1 MTGARGQACPD
12 SLRVLIVD
20 DEPLMRLSLQNF
32 LDASDGIDV
41 VETCAGP
48 EACATVAAH
57 RPDVVLLDIEM
68 QELDGMTVL
77 RQIASVT
84 HSPKII
90 VLTKSRKEEDVSLA
104 LFIGATGYLL
114 KDTAPEQLVHDIRSL
129 TAGRRPLASPVAAAV
144 INGYLARCRT
154 NEAAA
159 MAGTLSPRERY
170 ALSLLGSGLTNM
182 QIARRMGVAPST
194 AKDHVSAL
202 LAKLGNLNRV
212 QAAVIADRAGIT
224 AWSPDR
230 DVHQATGPVHT
241 QRPAPAPTAKLAYA

>member
-1 MTGARGQACPD
+1 MTGARGQTCPD
-12 SLRVLIVD
+12 SLRTLIVD

-41 VETCAGP
+41 VETSSGP
-48 EACATVAAH
+48 EALAAVAAH

-68 QELDGMTVL
+68 QGLDGMCVL
-77 RQIASVT
+77 RQIASVKN
-84 HSPKII
+84 SPKII
-90 VLTKSRKEEDVSLA
+90 VLTKTRKEDDVSLA
-104 LFIGATGYLL
+104 LFLGATGYLL
-114 KDTAPEQLVHDIRSL
+114 KDTAPEQLVQDIRSL
-129 TAGRRPLASPVAAAV
+129 TAERRPLASPVATAV

-159 MAGTLSPRERY
+159 MVGILSPRERY
-170 ALSLLGSGLTNM
+170 ALSLLGRGLTNL

-230 DVHQATGPVHT
+230 DAHQAVEPVRK
-241 QRPAPAPTAKLAYA
+241 QRPVPATATNLAYV

>member
-12 SLRVLIVD
+12 SLRVLIAD
-20 DEPLMRLSLQNF
+20 DEPLMRLSLQKF

-41 VETCAGP
+41 VETCSGP
-48 EACATVAAH
+48 EALAAVAAH

-68 QELDGMTVL
+68 QGLDGMTVL
-77 RQIASVT
+77 RQIASVG
-84 HSPKII
+84 HAPKII
-90 VLTKSRKEEDVSLA
+90 VLTKSRREDDVSLA
-104 LFIGATGYLL
+104 LFVGATGYLL
-114 KDTAPEQLVHDIRSL
+114 KDTDPEQLVHDIRSL
-129 TAGRRPLASPVAAAV
+129 TAGRRPLATPVATAV

-154 NEAAA
+154 NEAPALV
-159 MAGTLSPRERY
+159 GTLSPRERY
-170 ALSLLGSGLTNM
+170 ALSLLGRGLTNL

-224 AWSPDR
+224 AWSPGLHA
-230 DVHQATGPVHT
+230 HQAAEPVRK
-241 QRPAPAPTAKLAYA
+241 QRPVPATAKNLAYV